1 MRTKGTAIRSA
12 TIQSVTMSLAFFIMK
27 SASFSNI
34 GTGGLRVEIDVPL
47 RLARQDRPMELPAYE
62 GEVSE
67 EKD

>member
-1 MRTKGTAIRSA
+1 MRNSSIGLYNTATRLKLIFGESA
-12 TIQSVTMSLAFFIMK
+12 SL
-27 SASFSNI
+27 SFSNI